1 MTIGGNI
8 MGDFDFIQMKKEKL
22 QKQSKILTIVGGIF
36 TAITLVLAIIFLTTY
51 IKYAT
56 STADGNDQ
64 LEVALRLVL
73 AIIYCLVPGFIT
85 GVVSLIL
92 NLVAIKKS
100 KKYLILDIVFAV
112 LAFLAIAI
120 FVVFLVINSIKNQQ
134 TPAETTQI
142 FNAIKALSLIG

>member
-1 MTIGGNI
+1 
-8 MGDFDFIQMKKEKL
+8 MGDFDFIQIKKEKL
-22 QKQSKILTIVGGIF
+22 QKQSKTLTIVGGVF

-64 LEVALRLVL
+64 LGVALGLAL

-120 FVVFLVINSIKNQQ
+120 FIACFVHSQINQQ
-134 TPAETTQI
+134 TPAETAQI
-142 FNAIKALSLIG
+142 FNATKALNLIG

>member
-1 MTIGGNI
+1 M
-8 MGDFDFIQMKKEKL
+8 
-22 QKQSKILTIVGGIF
+22 
-36 TAITLVLAIIFLTTY
+36 
-51 IKYAT
+51 
-56 STADGNDQ
+56 
-64 LEVALRLVL
+64 L

>member
-1 MTIGGNI
+1 

-22 QKQSKILTIVGGIF
+22 QKQSKALTIVGGVF

-56 STADGNDQ
+56 STSTDGKEQ
-64 LEVALRLVL
+64 LGLALGVAL

-120 FVVFLVINSIKNQQ
+120 FVVCLVINSIKNQQ